1 MMLYSE
7 LLTDM
12 RYELDDSD
20 STRWPDDALMSFV
33 KRANRRIHDILVK
46 NFIEF
51 AQTSVEIS
59 VISGTE
65 SYDLPS
71 DFAIP
76 VGLYNLTTRVKYTHI
91 FKDSGLRVKA
101 GVTSQYWSIIGD
113 KVYLDGA
120 PTEDATL
127 TLVYYPVADN
137 TITTASDVPYDDK
150 LYDSTLMYASLLA
163 KNVDEMEIGVDVSM
177 LQDIETTLVNMYGRL
192 DPDCQGLEGDTVM
205 FP

>member
-7 LLTDM
+7 LITDM
-12 RYELDDSD
+12 RYELDDAD
-20 STRWPDDALMSFV
+20 STRWSDAALLSFV
-33 KRANRRIHDILVK
+33 KRATRRIHDILVK

-51 AQTSVEIS
+51 AQTSATIS
-59 VISGTE
+59 AVSGTE

-71 DFAIP
+71 DFAVP
-76 VGLYNLTTRVKYTHI
+76 VGLHNLTKRKKYTHI
-91 FKDSGLRVKA
+91 FKDDGLRVA
-101 GVTSQYWSIIGD
+101 SGAASEYWSIIGD
-113 KVYLDGA
+113 KIYLDGA

-127 TLVYYPVADN
+127 TLYYYPVADS
-137 TITTASDVPYDDK
+137 TITVLSTIPYDEK
-150 LYDSTLMYASLLA
+150 LYDSLLMYAALLA

-192 DPDCQGLEGDTVM
+192 EPDCQGLEGDTVM